1 MSTDGCNAAAS
12 RLLGSEGWTF
22 DVAGG
27 STGDAVNGAS
37 NLSEDR
43 RARQSGLFDA
53 LDRLEER
60 LARSRYL
67 AGGRLT
73 EADGDC
79 SPRWCASTRSM
90 SGTSVALA
98 ATTKKA
104 ASEVDIC
111 ALDDWRPVCT
121 EN

>member
-1 MSTDGCNAAAS
+1 MEFPRGARFTPPKRPCGAPTDRRATRKGDNGPPRLKS

-37 NLSEDR
+37 NLSEDL
-43 RARQSGLFDA
+43 RARQSCLFDA

-73 EADGDC
+73 E
-79 SPRWCASTRSM
+79 
-90 SGTSVALA
+90 V
-98 ATTKKA
+98 
-104 ASEVDIC
+104 
-111 ALDDWRPVCT
+111 
-121 EN
+121 